1 MGCACAKKNIIKLT
15 KYAFLHLNHLL
26 FVRLYAANAM
36 DFKATSAST
45 DSGLDTS
52 NDSNDTITLRFP
64 PGFNQAAIIQYT
76 TRHDLLMFG
85 GGGDKEPKPGGSGAN
100 KECDVAAVQPQ
111 PTTSSPKTLQSTV
124 SAYCLAQPQQP
135 QLMLSRS
142 FYKMKH
148 RPMAGSHKSALHV
161 SPYMRTKSN
170 ERKLRLAA
178 SLANIEVLLRLLEAG
193 VNPNGADDYQR
204 TALHL
209 AASRGYIDIVVQ
221 LLKFGA
227 KANQKDSLGNT
238 PLHLAVCS
246 ASSFNFNMVVRILLK
261 YGASVH
267 ATDNLG
273 KNPLDL
279 VKSKLSMMR
288 SRSNGAPESAKI
300 LLDLSVLTSVLLHTY
315 VQQEQSFDIGSLAER
330 LEQLSTNEIENEAD
344 MLLAKVEQLTL
355 KSE

>member
-1 MGCACAKKNIIKLT
+1 
-15 KYAFLHLNHLL
+15 
-26 FVRLYAANAM
+26 M
-36 DFKATSAST
+36 DFTTPT
-45 DSGLDTS
+45 DSGVENS
-52 NDSNDTITLRFP
+52 NDSNDTTCLMFP

-85 GGGDKEPKPGGSGAN
+85 DGDNEPRPGGSGTS
-100 KECDVAAVQPQ
+100 KEIFSSDSAVASSSSSTAQ
-111 PTTSSPKTLQSTV
+111 PTTSPKTLQTTV
-124 SAYCLAQPQQP
+124 SEYCRAQPQSQFVC
-135 QLMLSRS
+135 SRS
-142 FYKMKH
+142 NFFKMKH
-148 RPMAGSHKSALHV
+148 KQSASSCSAHKRLLQA

-193 VNPNGADDYQR
+193 VNPNGSDDYQR

-209 AASRGYIDIVVQ
+209 AASRGYIDIVAQ

-227 KANQKDSLGNT
+227 KPNQKDSLGNT
-238 PLHLAVCS
+238 ALHLAVCS

-267 ATDNLG
+267 ATDNNS

-279 VKSKLSMMR
+279 VKSKLCLMR
-288 SRSNGAPESAKI
+288 SRSSGAPESAKS

-315 VQQEQSFDIGSLAER
+315 VQQEQSLDIGSLSER
-330 LEQLSTNEIENEAD
+330 LELLSTNEIENEAD

-355 KSE
+355 KSD

>member
-1 MGCACAKKNIIKLT
+1 
-15 KYAFLHLNHLL
+15 
-26 FVRLYAANAM
+26 M
-36 DFKATSAST
+36 DFTTTTTPT
-45 DSGLDTS
+45 DSGVENS
-52 NDSNDTITLRFP
+52 NDSNDTTILMFP

-85 GGGDKEPKPGGSGAN
+85 DGNDKEPRPGGSGTKN
-100 KECDVAAVQPQ
+100 EKTNTSLAAGTAASSSSQ
-111 PTTSSPKTLQSTV
+111 TSSASPKSLQNVTE
-124 SAYCLAQPQQP
+124 YCIAQGKPLPQF
-135 QLMLSRS
+135 LCSRTN
-142 FYKMKH
+142 FFKMKH
-148 RPMAGSHKSALHV
+148 KQTAGNHKSSIHV

-209 AASRGYIDIVVQ
+209 AASRGYIDIVSQ

-227 KANQKDSLGNT
+227 KPNQKDSLGNT
-238 PLHLAVCS
+238 ALHLAVCS

-279 VKSKLSMMR
+279 VKGKLALMR

-315 VQQEQSFDIGSLAER
+315 VQQEQSLDISSLSER

-344 MLLAKVEQLTL
+344 ILLAKVEQLTL

>member
-1 MGCACAKKNIIKLT
+1 
-15 KYAFLHLNHLL
+15 
-26 FVRLYAANAM
+26 
-36 DFKATSAST
+36 
-45 DSGLDTS
+45 
-52 NDSNDTITLRFP
+52 
-64 PGFNQAAIIQYT
+64 
-76 TRHDLLMFG
+76 
-85 GGGDKEPKPGGSGAN
+85 
-100 KECDVAAVQPQ
+100 
-111 PTTSSPKTLQSTV
+111 
-124 SAYCLAQPQQP
+124 
-135 QLMLSRS
+135 
-142 FYKMKH
+142 
-148 RPMAGSHKSALHV
+148 
-161 SPYMRTKSN
+161 MRTKSN

-193 VNPNGADDYQR
+193 VNPNGSDDYQR

-209 AASRGYIDIVVQ
+209 AASRGYIDIVSQ

-227 KANQKDSLGNT
+227 KPNQKDSLGNT
-238 PLHLAVCS
+238 ALHLAVCS

-267 ATDNLG
+267 ATDNMG

-279 VKSKLSMMR
+279 VKGKLCLMR
-288 SRSNGAPESAKI
+288 SRSNGAPESVKI

-315 VQQEQSFDIGSLAER
+315 VQQEQSLDISSLSER